1 MNMTFHDFAQG
12 SPEWHLHRSTHFN
25 ASDAPAMMGCS
36 PYQTR
41 TELLTRMK
49 TGISAEVDAGTQRR
63 FDDGHRFEALA
74 RPVAEKIIDDELY
87 PVTGSRGELS
97 ASFDGLTLDG
107 MTAFEHKTL
116 SAALADVLHPDC
128 KGYELPLQY
137 QVQMEQQMLVSGAER
152 VLFMASKWNGD
163 TLNGET
169 LIEERHCWYMG
180 DPELRAKIVAG
191 WAQFAKDLINFTPTT
206 AEPIKPVGRTPDQL
220 PALRSSVKGELVL
233 ESNIKEWESAAL
245 VYIQTVRDHELKTD
259 QDFEDADAAV
269 KWCVSSKTTLD
280 GLKSNLMSATGDV
293 NTAVGTLD
301 RLMSE
306 LDKTRIQ
313 FTKAIDARKA
323 ERKAEI
329 VAGGVAA
336 YEKHEAELIRDTGG
350 PWIVLGKPDF
360 GSAIKNLRTFA
371 SIQNAVDTALAAAK
385 MRADE
390 SARKIR
396 ESLRILADD
405 GAGYEFLFNDRLA
418 LIGKAPDD
426 LRLLVKSRIA
436 EHQATEKAKEEAQR
450 ERIRAEEAARLER
463 EASEAQAQKT
473 AMAMQEIQGIQQQVF
488 IAVTGRGRRVG
499 GTIECIRETL
509 AETEA
514 WKIEESNFGMFTGS
528 AQAAKDKA
536 VADIKNMLEKAEER
550 THAAQVEADRIAREQ
565 AEAVSAARIRDEQ
578 ATAPSVQTYDNG
590 APMYSTTTFKDNGQP
605 IMLTPDGKR
614 SIFCDVADD
623 EEPTDN
629 GARLT
634 LGQLNDRLAPVS
646 INVAGLSALGF
657 DPVEQI
663 KSARYFRE
671 CDFPAICRAIS
682 AHVLAACATEV
693 EA

>member
-12 SPEWHLHRSTHFN
+12 SPEWHQHRSTHFN

-74 RPVAEKIIDDELY
+74 RPLAEKIISDDLY
-87 PVTGSRGELS
+87 PVTGSRGDLS

-116 SAALADVLHPDC
+116 NTELIVWFGQYDRSDVESIINSAGNH
-128 KGYELPLQY
+128 LPLTY
-137 QVQMEQQMLVSGAER
+137 RVQMEQQMAVSGADR
-152 VLFMASKWNGD
+152 VLFMASNWQ
-163 TLNGET
+163 GET
-169 LIEERHCWYMG
+169 LVEERHCWYAS
-180 DPELRAKIVAG
+180 DSYLRAKIVAG
-191 WAQFAKDLINFTPTT
+191 WAQFAKDLIDFTPAA

-313 FTKAIDARKA
+313 FTKAMDARKA

-329 VAGGVAA
+329 VAGGIAA
-336 YEKHEAELIRDTGG
+336 YEKHESELIRDTGG

-360 GSAIKNLRTFA
+360 GGAIKNLRTFT

-385 MRADE
+385 MKADE

-418 LIGKAPDD
+418 LIGKAADD

-436 EHQATEKAKEEAQR
+436 EHQAAEKAKEEAQR

-463 EASEAQAQKT
+463 EA
-473 AMAMQEIQGIQQQVF
+473 
-488 IAVTGRGRRVG
+488 
-499 GTIECIRETL
+499 
-509 AETEA
+509 
-514 WKIEESNFGMFTGS
+514 
-528 AQAAKDKA
+528 AAKA
-536 VADIKNMLEKAEER
+536 AAEKADADRLER
-550 THAAQVEADRIAREQ
+550 ERAHAAQVEADRISREQ
-565 AEAVSAARIRDEQ
+565 AEAVSAARIREEQ
-578 ATAPSVQTYDNG
+578 AKPMQRITAFAEVEDVQVTFVHPEPDLYAELSAVGTPVAGVKLIHGEVGHIDPAVRFVKSEDNG
-590 APMYSTTTFKDNGQP
+590 T
-605 IMLTPDGKR
+605 
-614 SIFCDVADD
+614 
-623 EEPTDN
+623 
-629 GARLT
+629 RLT

-646 INVAGLSALGF
+646 INVAGLSTLGF
-657 DPVEQI
+657 DPVEQV
-663 KSARYFRE
+663 KASRFYRE
-671 CDFPAICRAIS
+671 CDLPAICGAIS
-682 AHVLAACATEV
+682 AHVLAACATE
-693 EA
+693 AA